1 MVHTKIYYPGYSS
14 DVETNK
20 VYNPLAPTGN
30 TKIAGVNNEKN
41 QEDSTGNGKM
51 LPKDNF

>member
-1 MVHTKIYYPGYSS
+1 MVHTKINYPGYSS
-14 DVETNK
+14 DVEPNK

-30 TKIAGVNNEKN
+30 TKIAGVNNEEN